1 MTGTTCGVKLGPEG
15 NTTHKSG
22 VSTTGE
28 TVAYEASEAATVPLS
43 RTRLLAASR
52 QTAAAIILHKHK
64 QTTLA
69 SSSHYYNYNYY
80 NYNNYYVIQVTIV
93 SAVIHFTVQAS

>member
-15 NTTHKSG
+15 TTTHKSG

-28 TVAYEASEAATVPLS
+28 TVAYVASEAATVPLS

-52 QTAAAIILHKHK
+52 RTAATIILHKHK

-69 SSSHYYNYNYY
+69 SSSHYYNY
-80 NYNNYYVIQVTIV
+80 YNNYYVSQVTIV